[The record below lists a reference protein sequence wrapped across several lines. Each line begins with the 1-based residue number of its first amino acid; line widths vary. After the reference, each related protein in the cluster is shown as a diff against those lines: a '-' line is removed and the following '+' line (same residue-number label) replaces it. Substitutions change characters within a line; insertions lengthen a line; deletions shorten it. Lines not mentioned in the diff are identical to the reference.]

1 MAVKSPIGIATIM
14 AMIEIT
20 MVPRKTGT
28 APKAPAPAIWSA
40 RMAICGSHFRPKK
53 KSCGGTSRKN
63 AQAS

>member
-1 MAVKSPIGIATIM
+1 MV
-14 AMIEIT
+14 AMT
-20 MVPRKTGT
+20 RVPRKTGT

-53 KSCGGTSRKN
+53 KSAGGTRRKK

>member
-1 MAVKSPIGIATIM
+1 MKMPIGIATTM

-20 MVPRKTGT
+20 RVPTKTGT

-40 RMAICGSHFRPKK
+40 RMAICGSHCRPKK
-53 KSCGGTSRKN
+53 KSRGGTSWKN